1 MPTYH
6 EMSDAT
12 AVATSSEQT
21 RCEVLDLLRRRHALE
36 GSIRGGG
43 PGAEVE
49 AAEPFGT
56 DLDAGDDD
64 VPGHSMNLGGIIR

>member
-1 MPTYH
+1 MKCQMRRQWPH
-6 EMSDAT
+6 RPSRR
-12 AVATSSEQT
+12 VVRSSICYGDDTHWKE
-21 RCEVLDLLRRRHALE
+21 AF
-36 GSIRGGG
+36 GGGG